1 LCGTALYSRCCGET
15 GCFAKIRFEKP
26 FISISDAAVPV
37 RAYYANHK
45 NGMDEIVPESDDMK
59 NYSGYAIYY
68 QLYSNKPSYIS
79 KYSKGGIVEHLG
91 LTNMKSG

>member
-1 LCGTALYSRCCGET
+1 
-15 GCFAKIRFEKP
+15 
-26 FISISDAAVPV
+26 
-37 RAYYANHK
+37 
-45 NGMDEIVPESDDMK
+45 MDEIVPESDDMK